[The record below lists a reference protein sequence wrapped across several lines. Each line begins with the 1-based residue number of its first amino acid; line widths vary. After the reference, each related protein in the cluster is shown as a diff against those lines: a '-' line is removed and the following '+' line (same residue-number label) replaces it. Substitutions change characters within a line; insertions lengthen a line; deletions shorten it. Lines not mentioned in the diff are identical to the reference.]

1 MMNEDYFSIPDF
13 GLDWLDAGG
22 PEADIVLSTRVR
34 LARNLQG
41 HRYVC
46 RASAGD
52 REIVFRAV
60 ARAVGKGAL
69 PRDTALLRMNELG
82 RRSQQLLLERRLVSN
97 ELIGQAAPDSGVGV
111 AVCGGN
117 AVSVMI
123 NEEDHLRLQC
133 LMSGLRLMDGWT
145 LVDRLDERL
154 GGLLHLAYH
163 HEFGFLTS
171 CPTNVGTGLRASA
184 LLHLPGLVLTKE
196 IERALRG
203 ITQVGLTTRGLYGEG
218 SEFVGNFFQISN
230 QTTLGQGEEDLLDH
244 LNRVVGTVI
253 DKERQ
258 ARQVL
263 VRDAGAI
270 TEDKIWRAYGL
281 LRYARTLDYVELM
294 NLLSGVRL
302 GVSLKLLPSPQVYW
316 LNRIMIFCQAAHL
329 EEAAGHSLST
339 QERRAHRAQYVR
351 RALRGESGS
360 GTTDPGL

>member
-1 MMNEDYFSIPDF
+1 MSEGYFLIPDF

-52 REIVFRAV
+52 REIVFRTV
-60 ARAVGKGAL
+60 ARAVSRGAL
-69 PRDTALLRMNELG
+69 PLDTALLRMNELG
-82 RRSQQLLLERRLVSN
+82 RRTQQILLERRLVSS
-97 ELIGQAAPDSGVGV
+97 ELIGQTAPDSGVGV
-111 AVCGGN
+111 AVCSGN

-145 LVDRLDERL
+145 RVDKLDEEL
-154 GGLLHLAYH
+154 GSLLQLAYH

-244 LNRVVGTVI
+244 LNRVVGTVLG
-253 DKERQ
+253 KERE

-263 VRDAGAI
+263 MRDAGTI

-281 LRYARTLDYVELM
+281 LRYARVLDYVELM

-302 GVSLKLLPSPQVYW
+302 GVSLKLLPSPPVYW
-316 LNRIMIFCQAAHL
+316 LNRIMIFSQTAHL
-329 EEAAGHSLST
+329 EEAAGRALST
-339 QERRAHRAQYVR
+339 QARRAHRAQYVR
-351 RALRGESGS
+351 HALRGESGS
-360 GTTDPGL
+360 TTTDPGL

>member
-1 MMNEDYFSIPDF
+1 MTEDYFLIPDF

-52 REIVFRAV
+52 REIVFRTV
-60 ARAVGKGAL
+60 ARAVNRGAL
-69 PRDTALLRMNELG
+69 PPDTALVRMNELG
-82 RRSQQLLLERRLVSN
+82 RRTQQILLERRLVSS

-111 AVCGGN
+111 AVSSGN

-133 LMSGLRLMDGWT
+133 LMSGLRLMEGWNR
-145 LVDRLDERL
+145 VDKLDEEL
-154 GGLLHLAYH
+154 GGLLQLAYH

-253 DKERQ
+253 TKERE

-263 VRDAGAI
+263 TRDAGAI

-281 LRYARTLDYVELM
+281 LRYARALDYVELM

-302 GVSLKLLPSPQVYW
+302 GVSLKLLPSPPVYW
-316 LNRIMIFCQAAHL
+316 LNRIMIFSQAAHL
-329 EEAAGHSLST
+329 AEAAGRTLST
-339 QERRAHRAQYVR
+339 EERRAHRAQYVR
-351 RALRGESGS
+351 QALRGESGS
-360 GTTDPGL
+360 TTTDPGV

>member
-1 MMNEDYFSIPDF
+1 MSADQVLNPDF
-13 GLDWLDAGG
+13 GLDWLDADG
-22 PEADIVLSTRVR
+22 PDADIALSTRVR

-46 RASAGD
+46 RATADD
-52 REIVFRAV
+52 REIVFRSV
-60 ARAVGKGAL
+60 ARAVARGAL
-69 PRDTALLRMNELG
+69 PSDAAVLRMDELG
-82 RRSQQLLLERRLVSN
+82 RRTQQILHERRLVSS
-97 ELIGQAAPDSGVGV
+97 ELIGKAAPDSGVGV
-111 AVCGGN
+111 AVCG
-117 AVSVMI
+117 ASALSVMI

-133 LMSGLRLMDGWT
+133 LMSGLRLVEGWNQ
-145 LVDRLDERL
+145 VDKLDEEL
-154 GGLLHLAYH
+154 GGLLQLAYH

-203 ITQVGLTTRGLYGEG
+203 ITQLGLTTRGLYGEG
-218 SEFVGNFFQISN
+218 SEFVGNFFQVSN

-244 LNRVVGTVI
+244 LSRVVGTVI
-253 DKERQ
+253 AKERE

-263 VRDAGAI
+263 MRDAGTI

-302 GVSLKLLPSPQVYW
+302 GVSLKLLPSPSLYW
-316 LNRIMIFCQAAHL
+316 LNRIMILSQAAHL
-329 EEAAGHSLST
+329 AEAAGRTLST

-351 RALRGESGS
+351 RTLRGESGS
-360 GTTDPGL
+360 TTTDPGP